1 MKRLKSLPAIFL
13 SLLLSAGLSS
23 CEKVDELGYNN
34 RHILELKSNGE
45 EHIYHRSFSVGN
57 ASPYDFYSNTSAFIV
72 RFNIKSDIHH
82 TGKDTSP
89 RLGGVIATNTFPTI
103 GTKYPL
109 TVMHSRPLSGD
120 FTDDVW
126 KPGDNDFMGI
136 YLVDEYRL
144 HHDDDDYSPFIS
156 TSISNAYIIF
166 DDIIE
171 MREPDKRHQRIKAR
185 IEFDAHMESA
195 FYPES
200 QKPYTVEI
208 RDARLYLMNSVA
220 KSGFHT
226 TVSKNY
232 SADYRNGFRD

>member
-1 MKRLKSLPAIFL
+1 MKQFKSLPAILL

-23 CEKVDELGYNN
+23 CEKVDDLGYSNK
-34 RHILELKSNGE
+34 HILELKANGE
-45 EHIYHRSFSVGN
+45 EHIYHRNFAAN
-57 ASPYDFYSNTSAFIV
+57 NQSPYDFYSNSSTFIV
-72 RFNIKSDIHH
+72 RFNIQSGIHH

-89 RLGGVIATNTFPTI
+89 RLGGVIATNTFPKI

-109 TVMHSRPLSGD
+109 TVMQSRPLSGD

-144 HHDDDDYSPFIS
+144 HQDEDDYSPFIS

-166 DDIIE
+166 DDIFE
-171 MREPDKRHQRIKAR
+171 MPEPDKRHQRIQAR

-200 QKPYTVEI
+200 QKPYIVEI
-208 RDARLYLMNSVA
+208 RDARLYLMNDVA
-220 KSGFHT
+220 KYDFET

-232 SADYRNGFRD
+232 SADYRNRD

>member
-1 MKRLKSLPAIFL
+1 MRYSIIYTISFI
-13 SLLLSAGLSS
+13 LLLSLSVSS
-23 CEKVDELGYNN
+23 CEGVDELGYSNK
-34 RHILELKSNGE
+34 HILELKANGV
-45 EHIYHRSFSVGN
+45 EHIYHRNFAVNSQSH
-57 ASPYDFYSNTSAFIV
+57 YDFYSNTSAFIV

-89 RLGGVIATNTFPTI
+89 RLGGVIATNIFPTI

-171 MREPDKRHQRIKAR
+171 MREPDKRHQRIQAR

-220 KSGFHT
+220 KSDFQT